1 FPRIINAMTRFFTG
15 AGMLLA
21 CLLPAAA
28 QQPLIL
34 HGHRPPEIAR
44 LQPSADLAPTN
55 LPLTIGLPLRHSEE
69 LGALLTRIYDPSSP
83 DFGHYLTPEEFTA
96 RFGPT
101 QEQYDTVIRYA
112 RAHGLQLTATHA
124 NRLIFNVTGAVAD
137 IQKVFHTRLRVYPHP
152 TEPRT
157 FFAPESEPTVEPAFP
172 ILDAA
177 GLDNFMPPR
186 PMNLRKKPLDQTP
199 ARQANVTG
207 SGPGGLFI
215 GNDFRAAYA
224 PGVTLNGLGQTVG
237 LFEFGNYYPLD
248 AASYEQRAGLQNI
261 NIVN

>member
-83 DFGHYLTPEEFTA
+83 DFGHYLTPEELTA
-96 RFGPT
+96 RFRPPPET
-101 QEQYDTVIRYA
+101 YDTINRLA
-112 RAHGLQLTATHA
+112 RPQWFQLTGTQP

-137 IQKVFHTRLRVYPHP
+137 IQKVFHT
-152 TEPRT
+152 
-157 FFAPESEPTVEPAFP
+157 
-172 ILDAA
+172 
-177 GLDNFMPPR
+177 
-186 PMNLRKKPLDQTP
+186 
-199 ARQANVTG
+199 
-207 SGPGGLFI
+207 
-215 GNDFRAAYA
+215 
-224 PGVTLNGLGQTVG
+224 
-237 LFEFGNYYPLD
+237 
-248 AASYEQRAGLQNI
+248 
-261 NIVN
+261 